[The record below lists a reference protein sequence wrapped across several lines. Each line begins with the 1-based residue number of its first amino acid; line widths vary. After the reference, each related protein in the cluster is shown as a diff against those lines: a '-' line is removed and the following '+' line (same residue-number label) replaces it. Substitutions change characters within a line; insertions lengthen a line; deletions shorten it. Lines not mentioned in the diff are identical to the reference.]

1 MSSDADVDAFSFGT
15 FENLVQASLYYYHR
29 NLEKAENDKVVQRRG
44 QLINWIRKF
53 HEDCGTLN
61 SNVEESIENLRQSP
75 CLFLMTAHQPNLFAY
90 GGVLRKATL
99 NQVLAEQ
106 LSKKLKLPVV
116 SFFGLA
122 DQDFTDDRWVK
133 SALLPDV
140 ERRDGILEIRAEMP
154 DKLLL
159 NKAAKPSRQVFDRWR
174 HSICDWLDRNL
185 NLANKSFNP
194 SGHSGTHTKLE
205 KNNLTQNLDGLWN
218 VVEEA
223 YSRAEVLADFNAY
236 VISRIVNSAW
246 GYGTLFSRF
255 SECQQIFGPEFY
267 KLLTRFEEY
276 SRFLKE
282 ATTSSK
288 DSQGGVYESEWQT
301 LPFWY
306 HCDCGSKAR
315 FMAEQQRTG
324 LTGHGACLRCGK
336 EYQIDFSHPEN
347 DISKIVAKIS
357 ARSLSMP
364 LVFFEGLGV
373 SCYIGGSGG
382 KQYLQQAEYVA
393 RRMGILFPPIAIWRP
408 KDIYSGIGQLAALS
422 ILESLTGIRDFS
434 KYETVKTQ
442 LENKVAAVEKEI
454 EGLEQQKQKLVKEIE
469 TSKKKKI
476 NQMRALSAEQ
486 DQIRREHNYPVL
498 SRNLK
503 LVENIGTVM
512 KLHPCIVDYAV
523 NIGLKET
530 SEQWISYL
538 TRDGNLLSNVLL
550 NTRFENSIP
559 QNQVHIDWR

>member
-1 MSSDADVDAFSFGT
+1 MSSDADVNAFSFGT
-15 FENLVQASLYYYHR
+15 FENLVQACLHYYRR
-29 NLEKAENDKVVQRRG
+29 NLEKVQNDEVVQRRG
-44 QLINWIRKF
+44 RLAGWIRKF

-61 SNVEESIENLRQSP
+61 SNIEESIENLRQSP

-106 LSKKLKLPVV
+106 LSKKLKLPVL

-122 DQDFTDDRWVK
+122 DQDFTSDRWVK

-140 ERRDGILEIRAEMP
+140 ARRDGILEIRAEMP

-159 NKAAKPSRQVFDRWR
+159 NKAAKPSRQVLDRWR
-174 HSICDWLDRNL
+174 DSICDWLDRNL

-194 SGHSGTHTKLE
+194 LGHSGTRPNLDE
-205 KNNLTQNLDGLWN
+205 NILTQNLDALWN

-223 YSRAEVLADFNAY
+223 YSRARVCADFNAY
-236 VISRIVNSAW
+236 VISRIVNNVW
-246 GYGTLFSRF
+246 GYGTIFSRF
-255 SECQQIFGPEFY
+255 SECQQIFGPEFC

-282 ATTSSK
+282 ATTPSK
-288 DSQGGVYESEWQT
+288 NSEGGVYEWEWQT

-315 FMAEQQRTG
+315 LMAEQRNG

-336 EYQIDFSHPEN
+336 EYQIDFSDPEK
-347 DISKIVAKIS
+347 DISKIMSNIS

-364 LVFFEGLGV
+364 LVFFDGLGV
-373 SCYIGGSGG
+373 SCYVGGSGG
-382 KQYLQQAEYVA
+382 KQYLEQAQYVA
-393 RRMGILFPPIAIWRP
+393 RHMGILFPPVAIWRP
-408 KDIYSGIGQLAALS
+408 KDVYSGIGQLAALS
-422 ILESLTGIRDFS
+422 IFESLADNRDFS

-442 LENKVAAVEKEI
+442 LESEVMAVRREI
-454 EGLEQQKQKLVKEIE
+454 DGLEQQKQNLVKEIE
-469 TSKKKKI
+469 TDKEKKI
-476 NQMRALSAEQ
+476 NQIKALSAEQ
-486 DQIRREHNYPVL
+486 NRIRREHNYSIL
-498 SRNLK
+498 SNNLK
-503 LVENIGTVM
+503 LAENIETVL
-512 KLHPCIVDYAV
+512 KLHPCVVDYAV

-530 SEQWISYL
+530 SEQWISHL
-538 TRDGNLLSNVLL
+538 TRDGNLLSNVRL
-550 NTRFENSIP
+550 NTRFEKNIP
-559 QNQVHIDWR
+559 ENKVQIDPR